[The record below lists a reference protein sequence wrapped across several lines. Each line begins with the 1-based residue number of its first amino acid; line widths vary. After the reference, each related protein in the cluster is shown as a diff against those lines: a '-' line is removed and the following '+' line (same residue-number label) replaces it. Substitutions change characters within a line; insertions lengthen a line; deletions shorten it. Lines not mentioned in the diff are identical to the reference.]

1 MRKFIKRYIAV
12 FMAACV
18 ILGGWNVQEGTA
30 QAATFSDINQ
40 DSVFLKQP
48 GGSNLCTLVAATMMV
63 RRGAMMNG
71 NDNWASISTDM
82 MRSAAWVE
90 GIGLKWNFTCG
101 SVTVAHDS
109 FSGTA
114 ADLQTKLSEHPEG
127 IVLYKQKSD
136 QQHAILVT
144 DYTDGVF
151 TVQIHREQLPPAGFR
166 FLRRALQSRHP
177 IISGISAARL
187 SI

>member
-109 FSGTA
+109 F
-114 ADLQTKLSEHPEG
+114 P
-127 IVLYKQKSD
+127 VRR
-136 QQHAILVT
+136 
-144 DYTDGVF
+144 
-151 TVQIHREQLPPAGFR
+151 QICRQSFPNI
-166 FLRRALQSRHP
+166 RRALCCISKSLISSMQS
-177 IISGISAARL
+177 L
-187 SI
+187 

>member
-71 NDNWASISTDM
+71 NDNWASIRLEHHLALMYLFSFWEQM
-82 MRSAAWVE
+82 L
-90 GIGLKWNFTCG
+90 GLR
-101 SVTVAHDS
+101 
-109 FSGTA
+109 
-114 ADLQTKLSEHPEG
+114 E
-127 IVLYKQKSD
+127 SD
-136 QQHAILVT
+136 
-144 DYTDGVF
+144 
-151 TVQIHREQLPPAGFR
+151 
-166 FLRRALQSRHP
+166 
-177 IISGISAARL
+177 
-187 SI
+187 